1 MKKERDR
8 AIYKLPS
15 SLTNKRF
22 NGNRVGRVKTAEEEL
37 FPPTRFHSN
46 INSCLHVQPVYVHA

>member
-37 FPPTRFHSN
+37 FSPPVSTPILIPAFMYS
-46 INSCLHVQPVYVHA
+46 